1 MNTYKNQYNCLV
13 PNYKYLYKVF
23 TEECNK
29 YNILYKMED
38 IIKAYKKDNQNSEQ
52 ISFF

>member
-1 MNTYKNQYNCLV
+1 MEFVKA
-13 PNYKYLYKVF
+13 KYG
-23 TEECNK
+23 
-29 YNILYKMED
+29 ILYKMED